1 MRGFF
6 GGLRGYRHFADQ
18 RFTGSAWTEKISDRV
33 VYGLQNGEYFNR
45 FRVIKV
51 NQIVLVS
58 MVQVNICRKFVLRE
72 TNSSSIRRRCLHF
85 LHSWP
90 REWQTIGLDSQLST
104 EWVSASKRVTHLHG
118 YWDKNGAA
126 VRAKKSE
133 TCPFSA
139 VNLEAIPVENVNRLH
154 SSLFTNKICIGYPL
168 NDCWFNSMEF
178 VFDSKNRIFTS
189 SFEEPDNMLN

>member
-104 EWVSASKRVTHLHG
+104 SESVPPSVSLICMAIEIKMAQQCAQR
-118 YWDKNGAA
+118 K
-126 VRAKKSE
+126 AKHVLSVPSTWRRFPLKTWIVCIHHFSPIKFALVILWMIADSIPWNSFSIQRIVCSHHPLRNLI
-133 TCPFSA
+133 TC
-139 VNLEAIPVENVNRLH
+139 
-154 SSLFTNKICIGYPL
+154 
-168 NDCWFNSMEF
+168 
-178 VFDSKNRIFTS
+178 
-189 SFEEPDNMLN
+189 